1 MLPNGHHDLVGDS
14 FHLQTDLIAMKRL
27 QLLCVFF
34 VLSSFC
40 LAEELEPLTLDMG
53 KRPISEIVLAIAD
66 AYKFDVSFPDSA
78 YQKRVGIQVKKKNPI
93 DVFKAIALSSGYT
106 FEELNGI
113 YVFGET
119 LKECPCAKE

>member
-1 MLPNGHHDLVGDS
+1 MKHSV
-14 FHLQTDLIAMKRL
+14 LIAL
-27 QLLCVFF
+27 FF
-34 VLSSFC
+34 ILPVIGH
-40 LAEELEPLTLDMG
+40 AQDHEPLTLDMG

-66 AYKFDVSFPDSA
+66 AYGFDVSFPDSA
-78 YQKRVGIQVKKKNPI
+78 YEKRVGVQVKKKNPI

-119 LKECPCAKE
+119 HAHCPCAEE